1 MPSTSWSRPW
11 SPAWTHGATTH
22 VGLVRAVNEDSLL
35 AAPPVVVVAD
45 GMGGHAGGDVAS
57 RFVVEQFETLRDG
70 DFTLRTG
77 RDAVVKCLVRAQSRL
92 RDHVERRAG
101 GARIGHAGTTVVAA
115 LLVEG
120 VHGATWLVT
129 NIGDSRA
136 YVVAGGDLTQV
147 TRDHSVVQQL
157 VDAGEITAAEAAVH
171 PERHV
176 ITQALS
182 AADLPEPDFFEVPVD
197 EAPRLLLCS
206 DGVSGL
212 LDHETMATLAAAPLA
227 AQEVADSLVE
237 AALAAGGTDNASVV
251 VVDVVG

>member
-1 MPSTSWSRPW
+1 MASTPWSRPW
-11 SPAWTHGATTH
+11 SPAWAHGEATD

-57 RFVVEQFETLRDG
+57 RLVVEQFETLRDG

-77 RDAVVKCLVRAQSRL
+77 RDAIVKCLVRAQSRL
-92 RDHVERRAG
+92 RDHVERRAPEE
-101 GARIGHAGTTVVAA
+101 RIGHAGTTVVVA

-120 VHGATWLVT
+120 AQGATWLLA

-136 YVVAGGDLTQV
+136 YVAADGFTQV

-157 VDAGEITAAEAAVH
+157 VDAGQITRAEAAVH

-182 AADLPEPDFFEVPVD
+182 AADLPEPDFFEIPVD

-212 LDHETMATLAAAPLA
+212 LDDESMAALACASLPP
-227 AQEVADSLVE
+227 QEVADSLVK